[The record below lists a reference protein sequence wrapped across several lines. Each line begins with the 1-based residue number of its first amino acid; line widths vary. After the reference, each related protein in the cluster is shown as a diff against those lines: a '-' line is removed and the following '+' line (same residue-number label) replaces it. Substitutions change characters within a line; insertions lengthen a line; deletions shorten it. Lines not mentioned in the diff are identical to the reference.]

1 MKLKTVFIERE
12 GQKVRIN
19 ASDYD
24 PRKHTL
30 YGGEKAPPAP
40 TENEKYEDELKDK
53 AIAALKEHGIHR
65 DRRTSLTNLQTLLS
79 EVEQ

>member
-12 GQKVRIN
+12 GRKVRIN

-24 PRKHTL
+24 PAKHRL

-40 TENEKYEDELKDK
+40 PKNEDDEKDSV
-53 AIAALKEHGIHR
+53 IAKLRDHGIHR
-65 DRRTSLTNLQTLLS
+65 DRRTSLANLQTLLS